1 MQRREL
7 MVLLGSAAMTPLLK
21 PLAAFGQES
30 QSPDATD
37 QPPNQ
42 TPNQTPGPSTESPPS
57 EVPLPPGRVRRL
69 GVLTTGD
76 RRDREAMARLDALQD
91 GLSAKGWTHGQ
102 NLQIEARLSAA
113 GDDRGMAQAAK
124 DLVGLSPDTLV
135 AADGVSATALADAAG
150 NIPVVFV
157 NVVDPAGTGLV
168 KSLEQP
174 GGNITGV
181 SRSEYGASIA
191 WPEMLK
197 LIAPNVMR
205 VAIIRDPDAAT
216 DQGQIAAIQDLAPAL
231 GIEAFALDA
240 DSLRDLERAITGFSR
255 TPNGGLI
262 VSIPESSSR
271 DRSAIVRLASRFK
284 LPAIYADRQFVTSG
298 GLMSYGPDLKAQY
311 RLAADYVDRILKG
324 EKPADLP
331 VQIAAGYQLVINL
344 KTAKALGLNISPTL
358 SARASELIS

>member
-7 MVLLGSAAMTPLLK
+7 MVLLGNAAVMPLLA
-21 PLAAFGQES
+21 PLTAFGQEAN
-30 QSPDATD
+30 D
-37 QPPNQ
+37 Q
-42 TPNQTPGPSTESPPS
+42 TPDQMPAPPTELPSP
-57 EVPLPPGRVRRL
+57 EVPLPPERVRRL
-69 GVLTTGD
+69 GVLTSGD
-76 RRDREAMARLDALQD
+76 RHDRDALARLDALQD
-91 GLSAKGWTHGQ
+91 GLAAKGWTHGR

-113 GDDRGMAQAAK
+113 GDDRGMTQTAK
-124 DLVGLSPDTLV
+124 DLAGQSPDILV
-135 AADGVSATALADAAG
+135 AVDRVSAEALAAAAG

-157 NVVDPAGTGLV
+157 NVVDPAGVGLV

-181 SRSEYGASIA
+181 GRSEYGASIS

-205 VAIIRDPDAAT
+205 VAIIRDPDATT
-216 DQGQIAAIQDLAPAL
+216 DHGQIAAISDVAPAL

-262 VSIPESSSR
+262 VTIPESSSR
-271 DRSAIVRLASRFK
+271 DRSTIVRLAARFK

-298 GLMSYGPDLKAQY
+298 GLMSYGPDQKAEY

-324 EKPADLP
+324 DKPADLP
-331 VQIAAGYQLVINL
+331 VQTASGYQLVINR
-344 KTAKALGLNISPTL
+344 KTARALGLNISPTL